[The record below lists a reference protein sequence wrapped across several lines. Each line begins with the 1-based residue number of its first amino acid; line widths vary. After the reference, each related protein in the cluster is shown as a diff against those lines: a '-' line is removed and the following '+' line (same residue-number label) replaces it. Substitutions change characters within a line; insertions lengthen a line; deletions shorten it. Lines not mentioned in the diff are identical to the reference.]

1 MVGVVVVDDQAPFR
15 RAARAVVAA
24 TTGFELVGEAQTG
37 EEAVRLAR
45 SLGPHLVLM
54 DIRMPGIDGIE
65 ATRRIAAAGS
75 DTVVV
80 LVSTYRE
87 TDLPANARSCGAA
100 AYIHKKDFGPSVL
113 DDVWHSLSPR
123 AAARTGRAAPP

>member
-15 RAARAVVAA
+15 LAAGAVVAA
-24 TTGFELVGEAQTG
+24 TTGFELVGEARTG
-37 EEAVRLAR
+37 EDAVRLAQ
-45 SLGPHLVLM
+45 SLGPDLVLM
-54 DIRMPGIDGIE
+54 DIKMPGIGGIE

-87 TDLPANARSCGAA
+87 TDLPAYAQTCGAA
-100 AYIHKKDFGPSVL
+100 AFIHKKGFGPSVL
-113 DDVWHSLSPR
+113 EEVWHSLSAR

>member
-15 RAARAVVAA
+15 QAARAVIAA
-24 TTGFELVGEAQTG
+24 TPGFELVGEARTG

-45 SLGPHLVLM
+45 SLGPDLVLM
-54 DIRMPGIDGIE
+54 DIKMPGISGIE
-65 ATRRIAAAGS
+65 ATTRIAAAGT
-75 DTVVV
+75 DTAVV

-87 TDLPANARSCGAA
+87 TDLPASARTCGAA
-100 AYIHKKDFGPSVL
+100 AFIHKNGFGPSIL
-113 DDVWHSLSPR
+113 GDIWHSLSPR